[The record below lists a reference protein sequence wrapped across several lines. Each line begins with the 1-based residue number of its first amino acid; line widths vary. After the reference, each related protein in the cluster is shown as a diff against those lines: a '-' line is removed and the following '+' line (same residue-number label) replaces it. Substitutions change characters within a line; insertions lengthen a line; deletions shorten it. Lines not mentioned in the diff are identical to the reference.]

1 MPIIHVTV
9 TKKLPADVKADLM
22 EYFAEQICANTST
35 LSKNIYVYI
44 HEMEKENVRKLAPT
58 VLIDWTMMP
67 DRTDEAKH
75 NIMVALTDKLAEMT
89 GEVKDEI
96 VIIFNDIPLKNASLG
111 GVTRYD
117 DPDK

>member
-1 MPIIHVTV
+1 
-9 TKKLPADVKADLM
+9 
-22 EYFAEQICANTST
+22 
-35 LSKNIYVYI
+35 
-44 HEMEKENVRKLAPT
+44 
-58 VLIDWTMMP
+58 MMP

-75 NIMVALTDKLAEMT
+75 NIMVALTDKRAEMT